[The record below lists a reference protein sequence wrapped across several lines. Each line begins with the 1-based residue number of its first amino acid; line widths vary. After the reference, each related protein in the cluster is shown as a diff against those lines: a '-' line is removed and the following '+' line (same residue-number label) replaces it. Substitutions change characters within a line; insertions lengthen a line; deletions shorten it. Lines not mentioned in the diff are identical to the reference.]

1 MAGVCRITV
10 EIPKKS
16 YDIIRKRAA
25 SSDHKTS
32 RVLSRYLYTFFTIL
46 EDGEDALYRAFTPA
60 EARRIA
66 TVLDIAHRADEVPWD
81 EFCTFTGPRLGALI
95 GLYAPNET
103 IIISKVSGLG
113 ALEILALM
121 EYAQM
126 IDSPDRFEQQTA
138 KFCA

>member
-81 EFCTFTGPRLGALI
+81 EFCTFTGPRLGAL
-95 GLYAPNET
+95 
-103 IIISKVSGLG
+103 
-113 ALEILALM
+113 EILALM